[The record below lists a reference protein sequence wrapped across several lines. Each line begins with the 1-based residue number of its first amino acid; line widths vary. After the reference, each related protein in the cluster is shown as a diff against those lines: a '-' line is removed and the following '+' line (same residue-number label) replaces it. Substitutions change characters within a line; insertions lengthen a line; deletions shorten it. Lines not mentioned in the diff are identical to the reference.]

1 LKNSTVSKIMFLI
14 LLSGLVAF
22 ALEFDVEPAKAW
34 TGTVYIRADASI
46 DPPDAPIVTHDNI
59 TYILTDNITNSG
71 DGIII
76 ERDNIIIDG
85 AYHALIGAGV
95 GIGINLSSR
104 IGVTVKNVTIK
115 NFQTGILLLN
125 SCGNS
130 VYESNIVANTEY
142 GIYLECS
149 DDNNITQ
156 NNIESNVCGVCILG
170 FCNNNL
176 IVNNN
181 LRVNE
186 EGIYLLHSSFNRI
199 LKNSITRNQR
209 GIFLEFSSNNSMIG
223 NTLVS
228 NQYAITLSKSN
239 GNSFYHNNFIDN
251 DQQVYDWDPDPLH
264 PSINTWDLGY
274 PSGGNYWSDH
284 IYVDLYS
291 GPYQNETG
299 SDGIG
304 DTAYTIY
311 SNNIDNYPLVGKFYD
326 FEVILGSEKYHVEI
340 ITNSTVSDGYVGV
353 VLDDWPPNLPFGQVF
368 IEFSV
373 EGIVETVIFCR
384 VTIPRAILNDTY
396 TVLVLMDHENYEEIP
411 SYELPAS
418 NTTHTYLC
426 FSYEPIEQKHNIV
439 IVPEF
444 SAITLATF
452 SLFTAI
458 AVSLRRELQKF
469 KRRD

>member
-1 LKNSTVSKIMFLI
+1 MKRNVLFVLMFILFLLPILTSSYKIKPAGST
-14 LLSGLVAF
+14 
-22 ALEFDVEPAKAW
+22 W
-34 TGTVYIRADASI
+34 TGTVYIRADGSI
-46 DPPDAPIVTHDNI
+46 DPPDAPIVTYDNV
-59 TYILTDNITNSG
+59 TYTLTDNITSSG

-85 AYHALIGAGV
+85 AYHALIGAEA

-104 IGVTVKNVTIK
+104 IGVTVKNATIK
-115 NFQTGILLLN
+115 NFQTGILLWN
-125 SCGNS
+125 SCGNNI
-130 VYESNIVANTEY
+130 YKSNIVANTEY

-156 NNIESNVCGVCILG
+156 NNIESNVCGICILDS
-170 FCNNNL
+170 CDNNL
-176 IVNNN
+176 IVDNN

-186 EGIYLLHSSFNRI
+186 DGIYLKCSSFNRI
-199 LKNSITRNQR
+199 LKNSITRNQK
-209 GIFLEFSSNNSMIG
+209 GIFLEISYNNSIVG
-223 NTLVS
+223 NTIAR
-228 NQYAITLSKSN
+228 NQYAITLRQSN

-251 DQQVYDWDPDPLH
+251 DQQVDDWSPLH
-264 PSINTWDLGY
+264 LSINTWDLGY

-284 IYVDLYS
+284 IYVDLHS

-304 DTAYTIY
+304 DTTYIIY
-311 SNNIDNYPLVGKFYD
+311 GNNVDNYPLVGKFYD
-326 FEVILGSEKYHVEI
+326 FEVILKSEKYHVEI
-340 ITNSTVSDGYVGV
+340 ISNSTVSDCIVGV
-353 VLDDWPPNLPFGQVF
+353 VLDDWPPYLPLGQVF

-373 EGIVETVIFCR
+373 EGIVNTTIFCR
-384 VTIPRAILNDTY
+384 ITIPRAIFKDTY
-396 TVLVLMDHENYEEIP
+396 TVLVLIDQNYEEIP

-418 NTTHTYLC
+418 NTTHAYLC

-452 SLFTAI
+452 SLFMAI
-458 AVSLRRELQKF
+458 AISLRRELRKF
-469 KRRD
+469 KR